1 MTAEARPWRAVEDG
15 LRIAVRA
22 TPRASKSALL
32 PGTAEYFAARIAAP
46 PVEGAANAALI
57 ELVAKAFGVPRRDV
71 SLIAGDTARVKRIAI
86 AGDPK
91 TLAGIAASLYGAG
104 HER

>member
-1 MTAEARPWRAVEDG
+1 MSLPWREAPPG
-15 LRIAVRA
+15 LIIAVRA

-32 PGTAEYFAARIAAP
+32 PGTAEHFAARIAAP

-57 ELVAKAFGVPRRDV
+57 ELVAKAFSVARRDV
-71 SLIAGDTARVKRIAI
+71 TLIAGETARVKRLSI
-86 AGDPK
+86 AGDPER
-91 TLAGIAASLYGAG
+91 LAGIAASLYGAG

>member
-1 MTAEARPWRAVEDG
+1 MSQPWREAPPG
-15 LRIAVRA
+15 LIIAVRA

-32 PGTAEYFAARIAAP
+32 SGTAEHFAARIAAP

-57 ELVAKAFGVPRRDV
+57 ELVAKAFGVPKRDV
-71 SLIAGDTARVKRIAI
+71 TLIAGDTARVKRLSI

>member
-1 MTAEARPWRAVEDG
+1 MTRPWREASPG
-15 LRIAVRA
+15 LIIAVRA
-22 TPRASKSALL
+22 TPRASKSVLL
-32 PGTAEYFAARIAAP
+32 PGAPEHFAARIAAP

-57 ELVAKAFGVPRRDV
+57 ELVAKAFGVPKRDV
-71 SLIAGDTARVKRIAI
+71 MLIAGDTARVKRLSI

>member
-1 MTAEARPWRAVEDG
+1 MTRPWREASPG
-15 LRIAVRA
+15 LIIAVRA
-22 TPRASKSALL
+22 TPRASKSVLL
-32 PGTAEYFAARIAAP
+32 PGTPEHFAARIAAP

-57 ELVAKAFGVPRRDV
+57 ELVAKAFGVARREV
-71 SLIAGDTARVKRIAI
+71 SLIVGGTARVKRLSIT
-86 AGDPK
+86 GDPK

>member
-1 MTAEARPWRAVEDG
+1 MSQPWREAPPG
-15 LRIAVRA
+15 LVIAVRA

-32 PGTAEYFAARIAAP
+32 PGTPEHFTARIAAP

-57 ELVAKAFGVPRRDV
+57 ELVAKAFGVAKRDV
-71 SLIAGDTARVKRIAI
+71 SLIAGETARMKRLSI

>member
-1 MTAEARPWRAVEDG
+1 MTRPWREAPAG
-15 LRIAVRA
+15 LIVSVRA

-32 PGTAEYFAARIAAP
+32 PGTPEHFAARIAAP
-46 PVEGAANAALI
+46 PVDGAANAALI
-57 ELVAKAFGVPRRDV
+57 DLVAKAFGVAKRDV
-71 SLIAGDTARVKRIAI
+71 TLIAGESARVKRLSI

>member
-1 MTAEARPWRAVEDG
+1 MSQPWREAPPG
-15 LRIAVRA
+15 LIIAVRA

-32 PGTAEYFAARIAAP
+32 PGTPEHFAARIAAP
-46 PVEGAANAALI
+46 PVDGAANTALI
-57 ELVAKAFGVPRRDV
+57 ELIARAFGVAKRDV
-71 SLIAGDTARVKRIAI
+71 ALIAGDTARVKRLSI

-91 TLAGIAASLYGAG
+91 TLAGIATSLYGAG

>member
-1 MTAEARPWRAVEDG
+1 MSLPWREAPAG
-15 LRIAVRA
+15 LIVAVRA

-32 PGTAEYFAARIAAP
+32 PGTVEHFAARIAAP
-46 PVEGAANAALI
+46 PVDGAANAALI
-57 ELVAKAFGVPRRDV
+57 ELVAKAFGVAKRDV
-71 SLIAGDTARVKRIAI
+71 TLLAGDTARVKRFSI

-91 TLAGIAASLYGAG
+91 ILAGIAASLYGTG

>member
-1 MTAEARPWRAVEDG
+1 MAGTTAGADHRRARDAARVEERAAPWH
-15 LRIAVRA
+15 
-22 TPRASKSALL
+22 
-32 PGTAEYFAARIAAP
+32 AEHFAARIAAP

-57 ELVAKAFGVPRRDV
+57 ELVAKTFGVPKRAV
-71 SLIAGDTARVKRIAI
+71 TLIAGETARVKRLTII
-86 AGDPK
+86 GDPK

>member
-1 MTAEARPWRAVEDG
+1 MTRPWREASPG
-15 LRIAVRA
+15 LIIAVRA
-22 TPRASKSALL
+22 TPRASNSVLL
-32 PGTAEYFAARIAAP
+32 PGTPEHFAARIAAP

-57 ELVAKAFGVPRRDV
+57 ELVAKAFGVPKRDV
-71 SLIAGDTARVKRIAI
+71 MLIAGDTARVKRLSI

>member
-1 MTAEARPWRAVEDG
+1 MSEPWREAPPG
-15 LRIAVRA
+15 LIIAVRA

-32 PGTAEYFAARIAAP
+32 PGTAEHFAARIAAP

-57 ELVAKAFGVPRRDV
+57 ELVAKAFGVAKRDV
-71 SLIAGDTARVKRIAI
+71 ALIAGDTARVKRLSI
-86 AGDPK
+86 AGDPER
-91 TLAGIAASLYGAG
+91 LAGIAASLYGAG